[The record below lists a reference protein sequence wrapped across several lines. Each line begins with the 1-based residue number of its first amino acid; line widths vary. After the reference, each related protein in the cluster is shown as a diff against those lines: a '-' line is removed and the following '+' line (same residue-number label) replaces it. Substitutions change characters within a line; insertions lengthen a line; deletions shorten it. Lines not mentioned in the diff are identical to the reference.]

1 MFIKNIQK
9 IFKIT
14 NKKEN
19 LLLFL
24 CFLLMIINALFELLS
39 IGLLI
44 PLISFFFNSVP
55 STHSYIPFFQSIR
68 SYFEIFTFNQLLIFI
83 LFIFLLKNIFITFY
97 NFFVGNI
104 VLKIRTRLVEN
115 LYNKYLFQDFQFF
128 LKKNSSEII
137 RNINEAQNFSMIII
151 SYLVIFLEV
160 LIFLTFSIFLLLSK
174 PKLVIIIFS
183 ILIISIFILSIT
195 FKKKLFKFGYLRQIY
210 EKNIKK
216 IIIDNFSNIKLIK
229 ISNTENQFS
238 KIFSSL
244 DYSLGKLQFKTD
256 LILQIPRAA
265 IEMIVLISI
274 CTLIFISYSS
284 TPALEIITFLGVL
297 FASILRLM
305 PSATRII
312 AALQRLKFYEP
323 LINLIVTESK
333 LKIKNN
339 LLQKK
344 SLKNFQQLIF
354 DNVSF
359 KYANN
364 YYIYKNINLTIHRNK
379 IYCFIGKNGV
389 GKSTLIHLMTG
400 ILHATQGKIFY
411 NNKNINEVLPSIGYV
426 SQNINLIDD
435 TIKNNIIFPNFQKK
449 LESKKFKKSIYF
461 SNLNEFVRTAP
472 NGINTLVGESG
483 SQISGGQSQKIS
495 LARAL
500 YSDREILILDEFDNN
515 LDQNSEMDI
524 ISKLNKLKKNKTIIL
539 ISHNKEIFKI
549 CDEIYKISNKKIT
562 KIK

>member
-1 MFIKNIQK
+1 MFIKNISK
-9 IFKIT
+9 IYRIT
-14 NKKEN
+14 NKEEN
-19 LLLFL
+19 KFLFL

-39 IGLLI
+39 VGILI
-44 PLISFFFNSVP
+44 PLISFFFNSAS
-55 STHSYIPFFQSIR
+55 STYSYIPFFQSIR
-68 SYFEIFTFNQLLIFI
+68 SFFEIFTFNQLLIFI

-104 VLKIRTRLVEN
+104 VLKIRTRLVED

-238 KIFSSL
+238 KIFSRL
-244 DYSLGKLQFKTD
+244 DYSLGKIQFKSD
-256 LILQIPRAA
+256 IILQIPRAA

-323 LINLIVTESK
+323 LINLIATESK

-339 LLQKK
+339 LLEKK

-359 KYANN
+359 KYSNN

-379 IYCFIGKNGV
+379 IYCFIGENGV

-400 ILHATQGKIFY
+400 ILRPSGGKIIY
-411 NNKNINEVLPSIGYV
+411 NNKNINDVLPSIGYV

-449 LESKKFKKSIYF
+449 LDSKKFKKSIYF

-500 YSDREILILDEFDNN
+500 YSDPEILILDEFDNN
-515 LDQNSEMDI
+515 LDQNSEMGI

-562 KIK
+562 KI

>member
-1 MFIKNIQK
+1 
-9 IFKIT
+9 
-14 NKKEN
+14 
-19 LLLFL
+19 
-24 CFLLMIINALFELLS
+24 
-39 IGLLI
+39 
-44 PLISFFFNSVP
+44 
-55 STHSYIPFFQSIR
+55 
-68 SYFEIFTFNQLLIFI
+68 
-83 LFIFLLKNIFITFY
+83 
-97 NFFVGNI
+97 
-104 VLKIRTRLVEN
+104 
-115 LYNKYLFQDFQFF
+115 
-128 LKKNSSEII
+128 
-137 RNINEAQNFSMIII
+137 MIII

-238 KIFSSL
+238 KIFSGL

-256 LILQIPRAA
+256 MILQIPRAA

-274 CTLIFISYSS
+274 CTLISISYSS

-297 FASILRLM
+297 LASILRLM

-323 LINLIVTESK
+323 LINLIATESK

-359 KYANN
+359 KYENN

-379 IYCFIGKNGV
+379 IYCFIGENGV

-400 ILHATQGKIFY
+400 ILHATEGKIIY

-449 LESKKFKKSIYF
+449 LDSKKFKKSIYF

-500 YSDREILILDEFDNN
+500 YSDPEILILDEFDNN

>member
-1 MFIKNIQK
+1 MFIKNILK
-9 IFKIT
+9 IYRIT
-14 NKKEN
+14 NKEEN
-19 LLLFL
+19 IYLFL

-39 IGLLI
+39 VGLLI
-44 PLISFFFNSVP
+44 PLISFFFNSAP
-55 STHSYIPFFQSIR
+55 SNHSYIPFFQSIR
-68 SYFEIFTFNQLLIFI
+68 SFFEIFTFNQLLIFI

-104 VLKIRTRLVEN
+104 VLKIRTRLVED

-195 FKKKLFKFGYLRQIY
+195 FKKKLFKFGYLRQVY

-244 DYSLGKLQFKTD
+244 DYSLGKIQFKTD
-256 LILQIPRAA
+256 IILQIPRAA

-323 LINLIVTESK
+323 LINLIATESK

-339 LLQKK
+339 LLEKK

-379 IYCFIGKNGV
+379 IYCFIGENGV

-400 ILHATQGKIFY
+400 ILHATGGKIIY
-411 NNKNINEVLPSIGYV
+411 NNKNINDVIPSIGYV

-435 TIKNNIIFPNFQKK
+435 TIKNNIIFPNFKKK
-449 LESKKFKKSIYF
+449 LDSQKFKKSIYF

-472 NGINTLVGESG
+472 SGLNTLVGESG

-500 YSDREILILDEFDNN
+500 YSDPEILILDEFDNN

-562 KIK
+562 KI

>member
-1 MFIKNIQK
+1 MFLKNVKK
-9 IFKIT
+9 ILKIT
-14 NKKEN
+14 NNREN
-19 LLLFL
+19 FFLFL
-24 CFLLMIINALFELLS
+24 CFLLMIVNALFELLS

-44 PLISFFFNSVP
+44 PLISFFFNSATP
-55 STHSYIPFFQSIR
+55 TNSYISFFQSIR
-68 SYFEIFTFNQLLIFI
+68 SYFEIFTFNQLLVFI

-97 NFFVGNI
+97 NFFVGII
-104 VLKIRTRLVEN
+104 VLKIRTRLVED

-128 LKKNSSEII
+128 LRKNSSEII

-151 SYLVIFLEV
+151 SYLVIFLEI
-160 LIFLTFSIFLLLSK
+160 LIFLTFLIFLLLSK
-174 PKLVIIIFS
+174 PKLVIINFFL
-183 ILIISIFILSIT
+183 LIISILLLSIT

-238 KIFSSL
+238 KIFSGL
-244 DYSLGKLQFKTD
+244 DYSLGKIQFKTD

-323 LINLIVTESK
+323 LINLIATESK

-359 KYANN
+359 KYAKN
-364 YYIYKNINLTIHRNK
+364 YYIYKKINLTINRNK
-379 IYCFIGKNGV
+379 IYCFIGENGV

-400 ILHATQGKIFY
+400 ILYATEGKIMY

-449 LESKKFKKSIYF
+449 LDSKKFKKSIYF
-461 SNLNEFVRTAP
+461 SNLNEFVRSAP
-472 NGINTLVGESG
+472 KGINTLVGESG

-500 YSDREILILDEFDNN
+500 YSDTEILILDEFDNN
-515 LDQNSEMDI
+515 LDKNSEMDI
-524 ISKLNKLKKNKTIIL
+524 IYKLNKLKQKKTIIL